1 MGYLVDRQCGE
12 EVDGLVGRQCGGEI
26 DGLLS
31 G

>member
-12 EVDGLVGRQCGGEI
+12 VGGLVGRQCGGEV